1 MLDTETRV
9 FIFLRRREYFTGV
22 SSCHLPPVS
31 RIHGSPNKRGGLT
44 PAAYSRPTQRRIL
57 RGRGARGESGERHDA
72 GSARPARQRG
82 PPSIQTKPPLRISS
96 GPSFLPLLKPK
107 PIHLLLPLHAGHVAR
122 APHLL
127 FSSLPRQPPPLPL
140 SLSLSLSIPKSPPHR
155 DGAGGGCGRDG
166 GGGGGGGEA
175 AGWRRIWGRRA
186 PPGGEAVVRAALVRW
201 ERGGSEGAPRVRRHV
216 RD

>member
-1 MLDTETRV
+1 MLDMEIRV
-9 FIFLRRREYFTGV
+9 FLFLDGGSILQGFHRVICHPYHGFTD
-22 SSCHLPPVS
+22 P
-31 RIHGSPNKRGGLT
+31 PNKRGGLT

-201 ERGGSEGAPRVRRHV
+201 ERGGSKGAPRVRRHV